1 MEIYLPIA
9 EIPIN
14 ILWLLL
20 AGFFAGI
27 LSGLFGIGGGF
38 IMTPLLIFMGVGPAI
53 AVASSANQII
63 ASSFSGFL
71 THARRK
77 NVDFKMGNILIAG
90 GFVGS
95 SIGVLIFKFLKGF
108 GQIDL
113 VISLLYIF
121 VLGFI
126 GFSMAYESFKVVF
139 KIKSQSMKLNRKDK
153 LYNKLPCKIYF
164 PRSDLTIS
172 LLIPVFVSI
181 FSGILVSIMGIGGG
195 FIMIPAMI
203 YILGMPT
210 SVVVGTSLF
219 QVIFVT
225 SNVTILHILTTQSV
239 DIVLAGI
246 LLVSSVVGAQFGTRV
261 ALFCPAEKLRAILA
275 IIILTL
281 VFKLALGFFIA
292 PINPFEVMLIDEN

>member
-1 MEIYLPIA
+1 
-9 EIPIN
+9 
-14 ILWLLL
+14 
-20 AGFFAGI
+20 
-27 LSGLFGIGGGF
+27 
-38 IMTPLLIFMGVGPAI
+38 
-53 AVASSANQII
+53 
-63 ASSFSGFL
+63 
-71 THARRK
+71 
-77 NVDFKMGNILIAG
+77 
-90 GFVGS
+90 
-95 SIGVLIFKFLKGF
+95 LIFKFLKGF

-126 GFSMAYESFKVVF
+126 GFSMAYESFKAVF

-153 LYNKLPCKIYF
+153 LYNKLPFKIYF

-239 DIVLAGI
+239 DILLAGI

-275 IIILTL
+275 VIILTL

>member
-9 EIPIN
+9 EIPMN
-14 ILWLLL
+14 IFWLLL

-38 IMTPLLIFMGVGPAI
+38 IMTPLLIFMGVTPAI

-77 NVDFKMGNILIAG
+77 NVDFKMGNILILG

-95 SIGVLIFKFLKGF
+95 SIGVMIFKFLKVF

-121 VLGFI
+121 ILGFI
-126 GFSMAYESFKVVF
+126 GMSMAIESSNAILKV
-139 KIKSQSMKLNRKDK
+139 KAKSMKVNKREK
-153 LYNKLPCKIYF
+153 LFNKLPFKVDF
-164 PRSDLTIS
+164 PRSDLKIS
-172 LLIPVFVSI
+172 ILVPIIVSV
-181 FSGILVSIMGIGGG
+181 FSGVLVSIMGIGGG

-225 SNVTILHILTTQSV
+225 SNVTILHVLTTQSV
-239 DIVLAGI
+239 DIVLAGV
-246 LLVSSVVGAQFGTRV
+246 LLISSVIGAQFGTRI
-261 ALFCPAEKLRAILA
+261 ALFCPAEKLRAVLA
-275 IIILTL
+275 FIILVL
-281 VFKLALGFFIA
+281 VFKLALSFFIA
-292 PINPFEVMLIDEN
+292 PLNPFEVMLLDEN